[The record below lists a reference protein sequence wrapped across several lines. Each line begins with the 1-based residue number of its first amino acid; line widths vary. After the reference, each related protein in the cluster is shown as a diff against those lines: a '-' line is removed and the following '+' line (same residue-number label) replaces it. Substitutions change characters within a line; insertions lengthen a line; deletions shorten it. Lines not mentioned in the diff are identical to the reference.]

1 MTTQT
6 IYKSN
11 EIIAEANA
19 IIRDAKYT
27 KLVKAHRAGK
37 CQLVMAG
44 PDFNIYISPT
54 SYQVYASFGV
64 NVYRLK

>member
-1 MTTQT
+1 MTTQI
-6 IYKSN
+6 IYKAN

-19 IIRDAKYT
+19 IIRDAKFT

-44 PDFNIYISPT
+44 PDFCIYISPV
-54 SYQVYASFGV
+54 SYSVYAVVGSL
-64 NVYRLK
+64 VYRLK